1 LPPISNEY
9 GRVDSENNVF
19 VIDNGTE
26 RKVGQYPGVTEPEA
40 FAYFERKYLELE
52 ANVRILEQRVKSG
65 ADPASIAAAAT
76 KLTKEL
82 LEPTAV
88 GNIQDLRNRVAA
100 VTPNIEK
107 MRAEKSEA
115 NQKSV
120 ADALKV
126 RSEIADKARALAD
139 KDPKKTQWK
148 IASKEMTELFETW
161 QASQKSGP
169 KVPRKEA
176 DLIWKS
182 FSQARTKFEAN
193 KRAFFAEL
201 TVVTKAARAKKA
213 DLVKKAEALVSK
225 GADAAGDYRKLLDEW
240 KLSGRSQGKQ
250 DDSLW
255 EKFKAAGDAIYA
267 LRKETIAKESI
278 EYSANYEAKIAII
291 AEAEKLDPT
300 KDLAAAKKQLLLIQQ
315 RYEKAGKVPKDKIRE
330 TDDRMRAVEKRFKD
344 LEQEQWRK
352 SDPAAI
358 ERTSAMLSQLEDS
371 IAGIEKDLAA
381 ATASQDSKKTAE
393 LSKALEARRSWL
405 EVVKQNA
412 N

>member
-65 ADPASIAAAAT
+65 ADPVSIASAAT
-76 KLTKEL
+76 KLTTEL

-115 NQKSV
+115 NQKAV

-201 TVVTKAARAKKA
+201 TVVTKAARVKKA
-213 DLVKKAEALVSK
+213 DLVKNAEALVSK

-267 LRKETIAKESI
+267 LKKETIAKESI

-300 KDLAAAKKQLLLIQQ
+300 KDLAGAKKQLLLIQQ

-358 ERTSAMLSQLEDS
+358 ERTSGMLSQLEDS

-393 LSKALEARRSWL
+393 LSKALEARKSWL

>member
-1 LPPISNEY
+1 MPPISNEY

-65 ADPASIAAAAT
+65 ADPVSIASAAT
-76 KLTKEL
+76 KLTREL

-115 NQKSV
+115 NQKAV

-300 KDLAAAKKQLLLIQQ
+300 KDLAGAKKQLLLIQQ

-358 ERTSAMLSQLEDS
+358 ERTSGMLSQLEDS

>member
-65 ADPASIAAAAT
+65 ADPVSIASAAT

-115 NQKSV
+115 NQKAV

-358 ERTSAMLSQLEDS
+358 ERTSGMLSQLEDS

>member
-52 ANVRILEQRVKSG
+52 ANVRILEQRVKSS

-115 NQKSV
+115 NQKAV

>member
-1 LPPISNEY
+1 MPPISNEY

-65 ADPASIAAAAT
+65 ADPVSIASAAT
-76 KLTKEL
+76 KLTTEL

-115 NQKSV
+115 NQKAV

-300 KDLAAAKKQLLLIQQ
+300 KDLAGAKKQLLLIQQ

-358 ERTSAMLSQLEDS
+358 ERTSGMLSQLEDS

>member
-1 LPPISNEY
+1 MPPISNEY

-76 KLTKEL
+76 KLVKEL

-115 NQKSV
+115 NQKAV

-278 EYSANYEAKIAII
+278 EYSANYKAKIAII
-291 AEAEKLDPT
+291 AEADKLDPT

-358 ERTSAMLSQLEDS
+358 ERTSGMLSQLEDS

>member
-1 LPPISNEY
+1 MPPISNEY

-65 ADPASIAAAAT
+65 ADPVSIASAAT
-76 KLTKEL
+76 KLTTEL

-115 NQKSV
+115 NQKAV

-201 TVVTKAARAKKA
+201 TVVTKAARVKKA
-213 DLVKKAEALVSK
+213 DLVKNAEALVSK

-267 LRKETIAKESI
+267 LKKETIAKESI

-300 KDLAAAKKQLLLIQQ
+300 KDLAGAKKQLLLIQQ

-358 ERTSAMLSQLEDS
+358 ERTSGMLSQLEDS

-393 LSKALEARRSWL
+393 LSKALEARKSWL